1 MKRFLL
7 VVLLLP
13 MFGFSQRKKNK
24 PIIDEV
30 FFSVEPNV
38 RMMKAFGNNFMNKS
52 LSPFVG
58 FGIAGNMELYKGFG
72 LGLEYNRMSASVKIE
87 DSLFGNLGGPEMNN
101 FEFYAFYKH
110 PISEDFFVEGLGGL
124 SIYRISS
131 SFLDHSGKFNE
142 GNNGFHLG
150 GKAIYNLDM
159 QGVQQV
165 VVGLKLNYYTS
176 SIRNQDID
184 IQNYFNKAWLAN
196 VNLAYR
202 INF

>member
-1 MKRFLL
+1 MKRFLP
-7 VVLLLP
+7 LLLLIP

-24 PIIDEV
+24 PIIEEV
-30 FFSVEPNV
+30 FFSIEPNV
-38 RMMKAFGNNFMNKS
+38 RIMKAFGNNFMNKS

-58 FGIAGNMELYKGFG
+58 FGIAGNMEFYKGFG
-72 LGLEYNRMSASVKIE
+72 LGLEYDRMSSNVKLD
-87 DSLFGNLGGPEMNN
+87 DSLFGNLGAPQMNI
-101 FEFYAFYKH
+101 FEFYGFYKY
-110 PISEDFFVEGLGGL
+110 PISDDFFVEGLGGL

-131 SFLDHSGKFNE
+131 PFLDHSGKFDE

-150 GKAIYNLDM
+150 GKAIYTLDM

-165 VVGLKLNYYTS
+165 ILGLKLNYYTS
-176 SIRNQDID
+176 SIRNQNID